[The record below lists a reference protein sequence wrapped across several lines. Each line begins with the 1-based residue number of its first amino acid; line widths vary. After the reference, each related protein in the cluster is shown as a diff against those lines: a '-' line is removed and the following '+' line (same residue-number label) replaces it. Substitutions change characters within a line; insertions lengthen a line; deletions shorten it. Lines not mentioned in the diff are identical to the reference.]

1 MFYFDHLSPFD
12 QLPPKILIGGYD
24 NCKAKEILLQLPRRS
39 SRVIRILLKSRAR
52 RNTQYE
58 TTEKEMKADHRHE
71 LKTNELAEWLFHL
84 PQWTKENLKTI
95 IFVLVVLV
103 AAVAVYSW
111 RFYSRNVVDVREQIE
126 FTNLLNQLAGG
137 KMQILQAQAQGR
149 DLSFVLLQ
157 PAKGLETFAQNTKN
171 DNMAALAMIKR
182 AEALRAELHYGT
194 VDEPYLIE
202 QTTKAKASYAEALEK
217 CSANPSLAAAA
228 TFGLGLCEEELGNFE
243 EAKQIY
249 REVAENPDF
258 DGTTAKAAA
267 KQRLDTMDDYTQ
279 KLVFKQAPA
288 PPIEIKPADVNL
300 PAGAGLPAGASLPT
314 AVNLPAAPRPPAGV
328 NLPAEFNLPIEI
340 KLGTPSAENI
350 PPVPEANPAPP
361 PNSFPKDPDG
371 NEPAE

>member
-1 MFYFDHLSPFD
+1 MSYFDHLSPFD

-24 NCKAKEILLQLPRRS
+24 NCKAKEILLQLPRCS
-39 SRVIRILLKSRAR
+39 SRVMRILLKSRAR

-157 PAKGLETFAQNTKN
+157 PAKALETFAQNTKN

-194 VDEPYLIE
+194 VDEPYLIA
-202 QTTKAKASYAEALEK
+202 QTNKAKASYAEALEK

-228 TFGLGLCEEELGNFE
+228 KFGLGLCEEELGNFE

-249 REVAENPDF
+249 RQIAEGSDF
-258 DGTTAKAAA
+258 DGTTTKAAA

-279 KLVFKQAPA
+279 KLVFKPAPA
-288 PPIEIKPADVNL
+288 PPIEIRPADVNL
-300 PAGAGLPAGASLPT
+300 PAGASLPAGVS
-314 AVNLPAAPRPPAGV
+314 LPAAASVPAGV
-328 NLPAEFNLPIEI
+328 NLPAEVSPPIEV

-361 PNSFPKDPDG
+361 PNSAPKDPDG

>member
-1 MFYFDHLSPFD
+1 
-12 QLPPKILIGGYD
+12 
-24 NCKAKEILLQLPRRS
+24 
-39 SRVIRILLKSRAR
+39 
-52 RNTQYE
+52 
-58 TTEKEMKADHRHE
+58 MKADHRHE
-71 LKTNELAEWLFHL
+71 LKTNELADWLFHL

-103 AAVAVYSW
+103 AAVGVYSW
-111 RFYSRNVVDVREQIE
+111 RFYSRNVADVREQIE

-171 DNMAALAMIKR
+171 DSMAALAMIKR
-182 AEALRAELHYGT
+182 AEALRAELHYGN
-194 VDEPYLIE
+194 VDEPYLIA
-202 QTTKAKASYAEALEK
+202 QTNKAKASYAEALEK

-228 TFGLGLCEEELGNFE
+228 QFGLGLCEEELGNFQ
-243 EAKQIY
+243 EAKQTY
-249 REVAENPDF
+249 RRVAENPDF

-267 KQRLDTMDDYTQ
+267 KQRLETMDDYTQ
-279 KLVFKQAPA
+279 KLVFKPAPA

-300 PAGAGLPAGASLPT
+300 PAGA
-314 AVNLPAAPRPPAGV
+314 NLPAAPRPPVGA

-340 KLGTPSAENI
+340 KVGTPSAEDL
-350 PPVPEANPAPP
+350 PPVPEASSAPP
-361 PNSFPKDPDG
+361 PNSSPKDPDG